1 MVQPPTGCQKCWQ
14 RITFA
19 SPSPS
24 IWLYALAQIHNHLV
38 RELIVVLLQVAC
50 LKARTPRV
58 NDINS
63 KKCHFWILVFFFL
76 INKQTHC
83 NPRLKF
89 GQRDSGHPGL
99 PPITGTREAHMA
111 LDTKPSNQLDESRDI
126 HVPLEFWCLPCQDI
140 QASPGTW
147 KTKQLGV
154 QLHRDKLPPLAK
166 GPLQHLQLPLGDV
179 LPQQGVRQVACLLL
193 LEVALVRLHH
203 WVTGLP
209 LIAHG
214 RIADAWASCQ
224 KQILIQSIEWRNG
237 ETQ

>member
-1 MVQPPTGCQKCWQ
+1 MSEVLAKDHLCKPLALDLTLRTGSNPQSSCSGTYCC
-14 RITFA
+14 T
-19 SPSPS
+19 
-24 IWLYALAQIHNHLV
+24 
-38 RELIVVLLQVAC
+38 VAGC
-50 LKARTPRV
+50 LPQGKDPQGEWHQLKKMPFL
-58 NDINS
+58 NS
-63 KKCHFWILVFFFL
+63 RFFL